1 MAYEELRRVLDQVKP
16 TPDRE
21 KAMLEDLLREH
32 EERMNGPMK
41 KRRVLPRFAALA
53 AAAALMAT
61 TCAFA
66 VVTGL
71 DQRLLGY
78 FGGTPEQEALL
89 SPAAVAVDKEIK
101 DQGSTLHVRQVI
113 ADRYSAVIL
122 MDFTAPEGTVLD
134 GDYYTLGRSHIQGRT
149 ADGAELSSW
158 GFDWT
163 LLEDEDPGDNRI
175 TLLYRV
181 NFIDGDGNA
190 LGTTLTLDFTGLYDN
205 NLDENCLVQGNW
217 KFKVAL
223 PEADPGRNVILE
235 TPIEIEEKKVTLTS
249 LYLSP
254 ISLAWELGEGKDDL
268 EALDHSALHG
278 RKDWPELITLTMEDG
293 RELSPG
299 EIKFMITQFK
309 TDLLERDRGR
319 YCFGLPEIIDP
330 EAAVSVTIFGQSFGM
345 RD

>member
-1 MAYEELRRVLDQVKP
+1 MAYEDLDRVLDQVRP
-16 TPDRE
+16 TPVQE
-21 KAMLEDLLREH
+21 EAMLSALLM
-32 EERMNGPMK
+32 EERTETRMK
-41 KRRVLPRFAALA
+41 TGKKLSRFAAVA

-122 MDFTAPEGTVLD
+122 MDFTAPKGTTLD
-134 GDYYTLGRSHIQGRT
+134 GDYYTLGNSHIRGRT

-158 GFDWT
+158 GSGWT

-181 NFIDGDGNA
+181 DFIDGDGNA

-217 KFKVAL
+217 RFKVTL
-223 PEADPGRNVILE
+223 PEADPGRYVTPE
-235 TPIEIEEKKVTLTS
+235 APIEIGENEVTLTS

-254 ISLAWELGEGKDDL
+254 ISLAWELGEGEDDL
-268 EALDHSALHG
+268 ESLDHSALHG
-278 RKDWPELITLTMEDG
+278 REDWPELITLTMDDG
-293 RELSPG
+293 RKLSPG
-299 EIKFMITQFK
+299 EIKFMITEYK

-319 YCFGLPEIIDP
+319 YCLELRSIIDP
-330 EAAVSVTIFGQSFGM
+330 AEAISVTIFSQSF
-345 RD
+345 DL

>member
-1 MAYEELRRVLDQVKP
+1 MAYEDLDRVLDQVRP
-16 TPDRE
+16 TPVQE
-21 KAMLEDLLREH
+21 EAMLSALLM
-32 EERMNGPMK
+32 EERTETRMK
-41 KRRVLPRFAALA
+41 TGKKLSRFAAVA

-122 MDFTAPEGTVLD
+122 MDFTAPKGTALD
-134 GDYYTLGRSHIQGRT
+134 GDYYTLGNSHIRGRT

-158 GFDWT
+158 GSGWT

-181 NFIDGDGNA
+181 DFIDGDGNA

-217 KFKVAL
+217 RFKVTL
-223 PEADPGRNVILE
+223 PEADPGRYVIPE
-235 TPIEIEEKKVTLTS
+235 TPIEIGENEVTLTS

-254 ISLAWELGEGKDDL
+254 ISLAWELGEGEDDL
-268 EALDHSALHG
+268 ESLDHSALHG
-278 RKDWPELITLTMEDG
+278 REDWPELITLTMDDG
-293 RELSPG
+293 RKLSPG
-299 EIKFMITQFK
+299 EIKFMITEYK

-319 YCFGLPEIIDP
+319 YCLELRSIIDP
-330 EAAVSVTIFGQSFGM
+330 AEAISVTIFGQSF
-345 RD
+345 DL

>member
-1 MAYEELRRVLDQVKP
+1 MAYEDLDRVLDQVRP
-16 TPDRE
+16 TPMQE
-21 KAMLEDLLREH
+21 EAMLSALLM
-32 EERMNGPMK
+32 EERTETRMK
-41 KRRVLPRFAALA
+41 TGKKLSRFAAVA

-122 MDFTAPEGTVLD
+122 MDFTAPKGTALD
-134 GDYYTLGRSHIQGRT
+134 GDYYTLGNSHIRGRT

-158 GFDWT
+158 GSGWT

-181 NFIDGDGNA
+181 DFIDGDGNA

-217 KFKVAL
+217 RFKVTL
-223 PEADPGRNVILE
+223 PEADPGRYVTPE
-235 TPIEIEEKKVTLTS
+235 APIEIGENEVTLTS

-254 ISLAWELGEGKDDL
+254 ISLAWELGEGEDDL
-268 EALDHSALHG
+268 ESLDHSALHG
-278 RKDWPELITLTMEDG
+278 REDWPELITLTTDDG
-293 RELSPG
+293 RKLSPG
-299 EIKFMITQFK
+299 EIKFMIAEYK

-319 YCFGLPEIIDP
+319 YCLELRSIIDP
-330 EAAVSVTIFGQSFGM
+330 AEAISVTIFGQSF
-345 RD
+345 DL

>member
-1 MAYEELRRVLDQVKP
+1 MAYEDLDRVLDQVRP
-16 TPDRE
+16 TPVQE
-21 KAMLEDLLREH
+21 EAMLSALLM
-32 EERMNGPMK
+32 EERTETRMK
-41 KRRVLPRFAALA
+41 TGKKLSRFAAVA

-89 SPAAVAVDKEIK
+89 SPAAVAMDKEIK

-113 ADRYSAVIL
+113 ADRYSAVFL
-122 MDFTAPEGTVLD
+122 MDFTAPEGTALD
-134 GDYYTLGRSHIQGRT
+134 GDYYSLGNSHIRGRT

-158 GFDWT
+158 GSGWT

-181 NFIDGDGNA
+181 DFIDGDGNA

-217 KFKVAL
+217 RFKVTL
-223 PEADPGRNVILE
+223 PEADPGRYVTPE
-235 TPIEIEEKKVTLTS
+235 APIEIGENEVTLTS

-254 ISLAWELGEGKDDL
+254 ISLAWELGEGEDDL
-268 EALDHSALHG
+268 ESLDHSALHG
-278 RKDWPELITLTMEDG
+278 REDWPELITLTMDDG
-293 RELSPG
+293 RKLSPG
-299 EIKFMITQFK
+299 EIKFMITEYK

-319 YCFGLPEIIDP
+319 YCLELRSIIDP
-330 EAAVSVTIFGQSFGM
+330 AEAISVTIFGQSF
-345 RD
+345 DL